1 MLCST
6 KCIEAFLHILAL
18 QLCLSSALQHWI
30 DVGEGLLHKVH
41 ARCLI
46 PSLTSMT
53 PQSLELSSICILNQP
68 VYTLRHCLQMLME
81 CTKTWYITICLC
93 SKKVFKLFDTLYV
106 QCCLPLVV
114 AQGDDTTA
122 VQRRIFQYFTA
133 NVLLYKLD
141 VWCSLFVVLPQ
152 HWNFALQQHYV
163 NVYCT
168 SLNCCLN
175 GLSCCFVSFWTSH
188 FLMFDVEKNN
198 I

>member
-1 MLCST
+1 MPHSFPHIHDPTVLGIELHVHPEST
-6 KCIEAFLHILAL
+6 
-18 QLCLSSALQHWI
+18 W
-30 DVGEGLLHKVH
+30 
-41 ARCLI
+41 
-46 PSLTSMT
+46 
-53 PQSLELSSICILNQP
+53 
-68 VYTLRHCLQMLME
+68 VYTLRHCLQMVME

-141 VWCSLFVVLPQ
+141 VWCSLFDVSPQ
-152 HWNFALQQHYV
+152 HWAWWFIMKLCLAAALWKCV
-163 NVYCT
+163 LVYCT

-175 GLSCCFVSFWTSH
+175 GLSCCFMSFRTSH
-188 FLMFDVEKNN
+188 FLMFDVENN
-198 I
+198 NN